1 MPLHDTANIL
11 AKGSGPDAT
20 AVARRKASL
29 LKKQRQLRRELRTLQ
44 DQSAQDLALLEK
56 ERQELKDGRLNA
68 AASHAARKGLA
79 QKPRSSRDRA
89 EFDARTLKVEA
100 PRAEQAAKRAEARC
114 SLALKRLAVAKEK
127 VESLPGNL
135 GRGPDQIDQI
145 RRQRE
150 AARLSEEKIKL
161 QEEAGRV
168 REAAKLDHALRRL
181 RSEARDLRD
190 DADAEDDRVSR
201 ARGAAAAAYER
212 ALPARRRVAS
222 LQQELRDQCDV
233 LCEDGPLA
241 VADALFDGERV
252 EGGVDEGISAKACA
266 RLLALVWLDAPELTD
281 PEELP
286 EAPCDAGGDLVAL
299 YGPPPP
305 PPSSAARAGELAF
318 DLGDNV
324 YDRDAF
330 RAVFVKAAAAGPLP
344 WPDQAFQRMPLPRS
358 PSPSPPSS
366 PVDDVSPPASP
377 PASPA
382 ASPPRSPA
390 TPASSRRAKTP
401 KSSRPPSSR
410 QSRERTPQGS
420 PEAAAPPSPE
430 EDAPP
435 SPEAQAPPSP
445 EAEPEFAVGQR
456 IEANFEGEGEWFA
469 GVVDK
474 VEDGRY
480 DITYDD
486 GDEEFGVEAARV
498 RAATGGADVL
508 APLPAPQDELR
519 RSDEYEESFEAEN

>member
-1 MPLHDTANIL
+1 MPLHDTQNIL

-29 LKKQRQLRRELRTLQ
+29 LKKQRQLRRELRSLQ
-44 DQSAQDLALLEK
+44 ETAQKDLALLER

-68 AASHAARKGLA
+68 AASHAAKKGLA

-161 QEEAGRV
+161 KEEAGRV

-201 ARGAAAAAYER
+201 ARGSAAAAYER
-212 ALPARRRVAS
+212 ALPARRRVAA
-222 LQQELRDQCDV
+222 LQSELRDQCDV

-266 RLLALVWLDAPELTD
+266 RLLALVWLDAPDLTD

-305 PPSSAARAGELAF
+305 PPTSAARAGELAF
-318 DLGDNV
+318 DLADNV

-377 PASPA
+377 PASPV
-382 ASPPRSPA
+382 ASPVSASPA
-390 TPASSRRAKTP
+390 RVKTP

-410 QSRERTPQGS
+410 PKTPQGS
-420 PEAAAPPSPE
+420 PEAAAPPSP

-445 EAEPEFAVGQR
+445 EAEQFAVGQR

-498 RAATGGADVL
+498 RAATGDADVL

>member
-1 MPLHDTANIL
+1 MPLHDTQNIL

-44 DQSAQDLALLEK
+44 DTAQKDLALLER

-100 PRAEQAAKRAEARC
+100 PRAEQQAKRAEARC

-161 QEEAGRV
+161 KEEAGRV

-190 DADAEDDRVSR
+190 DADAEDDRVAR

-222 LQQELRDQCDV
+222 LQSELRDQCDV

-266 RLLALVWLDAPELTD
+266 RLLALVWLDAPDLTD

-318 DLGDNV
+318 DLADNV

-330 RAVFVKAAAAGPLP
+330 RAVFVKAAAAGPC
-344 WPDQAFQRMPLPRS
+344 WPDQASACRCRGRPRRRRPRGDARLAAALRS
-358 PSPSPPSS
+358 PHRRPQRRRRGH
-366 PVDDVSPPASP
+366 
-377 PASPA
+377 
-382 ASPPRSPA
+382 PRRPR
-390 TPASSRRAKTP
+390 RRAGRTP
-401 KSSRPPSSR
+401 KSSRRRRAPK
-410 QSRERTPQGS
+410 TPGL
-420 PEAAAPPSPE
+420 PEAAAPPRPGRCS
-430 EDAPP
+430 ALT
-435 SPEAQAPPSP
+435 
-445 EAEPEFAVGQR
+445 R
-456 IEANFEGEGEWFA
+456 GE
-469 GVVDK
+469 
-474 VEDGRY
+474 R
-480 DITYDD
+480 
-486 GDEEFGVEAARV
+486 RP
-498 RAATGGADVL
+498 R
-508 APLPAPQDELR
+508 LR
-519 RSDEYEESFEAEN
+519 RSLNSPSANE

>member
-29 LKKQRQLRRELRTLQ
+29 LKKQRQLRRELRSLQ
-44 DQSAQDLALLEK
+44 DTAQKDLALLER
-56 ERQELKDGRLNA
+56 ERQELRDGRLNA
-68 AASHAARKGLA
+68 AASHAAKKGLA

-161 QEEAGRV
+161 KEEAGRV

-212 ALPARRRVAS
+212 ALPARRRVAA
-222 LQQELRDQCDV
+222 LQSELRDQCDV

-266 RLLALVWLDAPELTD
+266 RLLALVWLDALRTSRTPRSCPRRLVM
-281 PEELP
+281 
-286 EAPCDAGGDLVAL
+286 LVAIL
-299 YGPPPP
+299 WPCTGRRRRLHQ
-305 PPSSAARAGELAF
+305 ARRG
-318 DLGDNV
+318 
-324 YDRDAF
+324 
-330 RAVFVKAAAAGPLP
+330 
-344 WPDQAFQRMPLPRS
+344 
-358 PSPSPPSS
+358 
-366 PVDDVSPPASP
+366 PASWP
-377 PASPA
+377 SIWPITCTTGTPSA
-382 ASPPRSPA
+382 RS
-390 TPASSRRAKTP
+390 S
-401 KSSRPPSSR
+401 
-410 QSRERTPQGS
+410 
-420 PEAAAPPSPE
+420 
-430 EDAPP
+430 
-435 SPEAQAPPSP
+435 
-445 EAEPEFAVGQR
+445 
-456 IEANFEGEGEWFA
+456 
-469 GVVDK
+469 
-474 VEDGRY
+474 
-480 DITYDD
+480 
-486 GDEEFGVEAARV
+486 
-498 RAATGGADVL
+498 
-508 APLPAPQDELR
+508 
-519 RSDEYEESFEAEN
+519 